1 MATRLRPTKL
11 ELLGVLEPRTRAMKR
26 RCLLKAFPRC
36 QSAVVFAGFLW
47 ATTIACAAPDRA
59 QTSAK
64 PDAATPPQTEVQAA
78 PNTPMK
84 KPVKSGAW
92 HHFGESDDASVA
104 GQSPPGVWHPFGP
117 NQRTPKVGP
126 GETAPQPNF
135 GANRMADLERQ
146 MWALVNH
153 ERLDPETSAE
163 TGGRAQPLRW
173 NENLAAVARA
183 HSRDMLEQGFFD
195 HVDLEGRTLSTR
207 INEAG
212 IPWRAAGE
220 NIAIDGTVLG
230 AEAAFMNEPR
240 FQHNHRANILNANY
254 TDVGIGIVKGP
265 DGSLYI
271 TEDFVAIPPK
281 LAPGTPGS
289 GRGRG
294 SGG

>member
-11 ELLGVLEPRTRAMKR
+11 GLRAVLEARTCAMKG
-26 RCLLKAFPRC
+26 RCLLKAIPRC
-36 QSAVVFAGFLW
+36 RSAVLFVGFLW
-47 ATTIACAAPDRA
+47 AAAMACAGPDPA
-59 QTSAK
+59 QASRK

-78 PNTPMK
+78 QSTPK
-84 KPVKSGAW
+84 KKLAKSAAW
-92 HHFGESDDASVA
+92 HHFGESDNASAA
-104 GQSPPGVWHPFGP
+104 GQSQPGVWHPFGP
-117 NQRTPKVGP
+117 DHGTPKVGP
-126 GETAPQPNF
+126 VETAPQQNF

-146 MWALVNH
+146 MWALVNQ
-153 ERLDPETSAE
+153 ERLDHETSAE

-183 HSRDMLEQGFFD
+183 HSRNMLEQGFFD
-195 HVDLEGRTLSTR
+195 HVDPDGRTLSR
-207 INEAG
+207 RLSEGG
-212 IPWRAAGE
+212 IPWQAAGE
-220 NIAIDGTVLG
+220 NIAIYTTVPG

-240 FQHNHRANILNANY
+240 FQRNHRANILNANY
-254 TDVGIGIVKGP
+254 TEVGIGIVKGP

-271 TEDFVAIPPK
+271 TQDFVAIPPR